1 MEIRY
6 DYNDL
11 DYNDLDY
18 NAELPKSICVQ
29 KTIDFDDDATRL
41 YVTKVGRYAN
51 VDSHLAVHQKPLIL
65 IRLSDYSW
73 VLPMEMSHAREIIRS
88 VW

>member
-6 DYNDL
+6 

-29 KTIDFDDDATRL
+29 KTIDFNDDAIRL

-65 IRLSDYSW
+65 IRLSHYSW
-73 VLPMEMSHAREIIRS
+73 VLPMEMSGAREIIRS